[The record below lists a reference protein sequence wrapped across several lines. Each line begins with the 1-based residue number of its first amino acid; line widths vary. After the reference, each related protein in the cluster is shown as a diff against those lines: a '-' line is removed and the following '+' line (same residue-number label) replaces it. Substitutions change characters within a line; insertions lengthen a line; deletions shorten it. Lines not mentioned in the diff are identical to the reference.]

1 MNSRPSTTSR
11 RRPSRTHALAFRVAI
26 AALALV
32 TAPTPSHAQEPPAP
46 GDSLATESLPL
57 EPTRE
62 IRFRT
67 NEGSWISVD
76 ISPDGTTLVFDLL
89 GDLYTLPVEG
99 GTATPLMT
107 GPAFESQPR
116 YSPDGTEIVFVSDRS
131 GGQNLWV
138 LATDGSDT
146 TQITRGNGNLYT
158 SPEWAPDGEYLV
170 ASRTFSPL
178 GGAARPRL
186 YHRRGGSGVA
196 LIGEPDNLKAIGAA
210 FDPTGQYIY
219 LAQGTGDWTYDAA
232 FPKYQLTRYDRET
245 GRRATVTGRY
255 GSGFRPAVSPDG
267 ATLVYGTR
275 HEDATGLRARDLASG
290 DERWLAYPIQRD
302 DMESRATLDLLPG
315 YAFTPDGAAIIIS
328 FDGRLWR
335 LPLDGSDP
343 SEIPFEVDVTIHAGP
358 RLDFDYPVEDTP
370 TFRVRQIRD
379 VVLSPDG
386 SEVAFTALGRLYV
399 MEADGGTPR
408 EAGAGVEAAL
418 FQPAWSP
425 DGEKLAAVS
434 WQEPDGG
441 HLFAIDRDNGRA
453 RQLSDAPRYL
463 QSPAWSPDGER
474 IVVLQAPVSGRVS
487 AQGGSPT
494 DIAWYPAGGGSATV
508 VAESL
513 GRSQP
518 HFRTDEPGRIYLH
531 SFGSGLVSVRWDG
544 TDEKEHLR
552 VTGFSANRGGSP
564 APASSIRMAR
574 VGDQALARVGNDLY
588 VVTVPRVG
596 ADAPTVSVRNPS
608 GASVPVTRVTDIG
621 GEFPSWSADG
631 GTVVWALGNAYFR
644 YDLAEAR
651 AFADSVEAVAADE
664 SEEDEEA
671 QAEAAEAEAAPDTTD
686 TSTQEEDD
694 DPSYL
699 PTEVRVALDAPRDLP
714 SGHLLLTGARVI
726 TMRGDEVLERGDI
739 LINGNRI
746 AAVGPSGTLS
756 VPDGTVT
763 RDVSG
768 MTITPGFVDTHAHL
782 RPPAGIHTTQPWG
795 YLANLAF
802 GVTTTRDPQTGVS
815 DVLTYADRVRSGDIL
830 GPRIYSTGPGV
841 FGDYQALEG
850 IRDLD
855 HARDILRRYSD
866 YYDTKTFKMYLAGN
880 RQQRQWL
887 VMAAR
892 ELELMPATEAGLD
905 FQLDLTHAMDG
916 YPAIEHNLPVYP
928 LYHDVV
934 RLFSETKV
942 VNTPTLIVSF
952 GGPMGEIYWF
962 TRENVHDNARL
973 ARFTPHATLD
983 RVTRRRAGAAGAVGW
998 AVDEEFVFEDHAKF
1012 LRDVVADGG
1021 FAGVG
1026 SHGQLQGLGFHW
1038 ELWMVASGGMSNH
1051 DALRSATI
1059 FGANGIG
1066 LEKELGSIEAGKLA
1080 DLLVMSR
1087 NPLEDLRNT
1096 LTVEQVMMNGR
1107 LFVAE
1112 TLDEVWPRQRALG
1125 YRGFVV
1131 DEPGGGR

>member
-1 MNSRPSTTSR
+1 MKSCSI
-11 RRPSRTHALAFRVAI
+11 VAI
-26 AALALV
+26 AVLAFSAV
-32 TAPTPSHAQEPPAP
+32 PTRAQETPSPT
-46 GDSLATESLPL
+46 DSLATESLPL

-62 IRFRT
+62 IRFT
-67 NEGSWISVD
+67 TSEGSWMSVD

-89 GDLYTLPVEG
+89 GDLYTLPAAG
-99 GTATPLMT
+99 GTAMPLMT

-116 YSPDGTEIVFVSDRS
+116 FSPDGSEIVFVSDRS

-138 LATDGSDT
+138 IGADGSDT

-158 SPEWAPDGEYLV
+158 SPEWSPDGDYLV

-178 GGAARPRL
+178 GGAAKPWL
-186 YHRRGGSGVA
+186 FHRQGGSGVA

-210 FDPTGQYIY
+210 FDPTGRYIY

-275 HEDATGLRARDLASG
+275 HEDATGLRARDLATG
-290 DERWLAYPIQRD
+290 DERWLVYPVQRD

-315 YAFTPDGAAIIIS
+315 YAFTPDGAALVAS
-328 FDGRLWR
+328 FGGRLWR
-335 LPLDGSDP
+335 VPLDGGDP
-343 SEIPFEVDVTIHAGP
+343 VEIAFEAEVVVHAGP

-386 SEVAFTALGRLYV
+386 GEIAFTALGRLYV
-399 MEADGGTPR
+399 MGVEGGTPER
-408 EAGAGVEAAL
+408 IGVGIEAAL

-425 DGEKLAAVS
+425 DGERLAVVS

-441 HLFAIDRDNGRA
+441 HLWVVERGGGDA
-453 RQLSDAPRYL
+453 RRVSAAPRYV
-463 QSPAWSPDGER
+463 QSPAWSPGGDR
-474 IVVLQAPVSGRVS
+474 IVVLQGAVRGRL
-487 AQGGSPT
+487 GGGGGGGGT
-494 DIAWYPAGGGSATV
+494 DIVWYEAGGGGATV
-508 VAESL
+508 VAEAL
-513 GRSQP
+513 GRSRP
-518 HFRTDEPGRIYLH
+518 HFRADEPDRIYLH
-531 SFGSGLVSVRWDG
+531 AGGRGLVSVRWDG
-544 TDEKEHLR
+544 TEEKEHLQ
-552 VTGFSANRGGSP
+552 VTGFSANRGGGP
-564 APASSIRMAR
+564 ANASSITMAP
-574 VGDQALARVGNDLY
+574 VGDRALARVGNDLY
-588 VVTVPRVG
+588 VVTVPLVG
-596 ADAPTVSVRNPS
+596 AEAPTVSVRSPS
-608 GASVPVTRVTDIG
+608 GAAVPVTRITEFG
-621 GEFPSWSADG
+621 GEFPSWSSDG
-631 GTVVWALGNAYFR
+631 NTVLWALGNAYFR
-644 YDLAEAR
+644 YDLDAAR
-651 AFADSVEAVAADE
+651 AFADSVAA
-664 SEEDEEA
+664 
-671 QAEAAEAEAAPDTTD
+671 AEAADTAEAGGAPDPAAG
-686 TSTQEEDD
+686 D
-694 DPSYL
+694 DPDPPRYR
-699 PTEVRVALDAPRDLP
+699 PTEVRVDLRAPRDLP
-714 SGHLLLTGARVI
+714 TGTLLLTGARVI
-726 TMRGDEVLERGDI
+726 TMRGDEILTRGDI
-739 LINGNRI
+739 LIDGNRI
-746 AAVGPSGTLS
+746 AAVGPSGSLN

-782 RPPAGIHTTQPWG
+782 RPPSGIHTTQPWG

-815 DVLTYADRVRSGDIL
+815 DVLTYGDRVRSGDIL

-841 FGDYQALEG
+841 FGNYQALEG

-855 HARDILRRYSD
+855 HARDVLRRYSD

-887 VMAAR
+887 IMAAR
-892 ELELMPATEAGLD
+892 ELELMPTTEAGLD

-916 YPAIEHNLPVYP
+916 YPGIEHNLPVYP

-942 VNTPTLIVSF
+942 LNTPTLIVSF

-962 TRENVHDNARL
+962 TRENVHGNERL
-973 ARFTPHATLD
+973 ARFTPHETLD
-983 RVTRRRAGAAGAVGW
+983 QRTRRRAGAAGAVGW
-998 AVDEEFVFEDHAKF
+998 AVDEEFVFEDHGRF

-1066 LEKELGSIEAGKLA
+1066 LETEIGSIEPGKLA
-1080 DLLVMSR
+1080 DLVILSA
-1087 NPLEDLRNT
+1087 NPLDDLRNT
-1096 LTVEQVMMNGR
+1096 LTVEQVMINGR
-1107 LFVAE
+1107 LFEAE

-1125 YRGFVV
+1125 YKGFVE
-1131 DEPGGGR
+1131 DEPVGR

>member
-1 MNSRPSTTSR
+1 MKTR
-11 RRPSRTHALAFRVAI
+11 RQGIPDFAAATLLILAASAL
-26 AALALV
+26 L
-32 TAPTPSHAQEPPAP
+32 APTPASPQDPPARP
-46 GDSLATESLPL
+46 DSLATESLPL

-62 IRFRT
+62 IRFST

-116 YSPDGTEIVFVSDRS
+116 YSPDGSEIVFVSDRS

-138 LATDGSDT
+138 LAADGSDT
-146 TQITRGNGNLYT
+146 TQLTRGNGNLYT

-178 GGAARPRL
+178 GGAARPWL
-186 YHRRGGSGVA
+186 FHRDGGGGIA

-210 FDPTGQYIY
+210 FDPTGRYIY
-219 LAQGTGDWTYDAA
+219 LAQGTGDWTYDAL
-232 FPKYQLTRYDRET
+232 FPKYQLVRYDRET
-245 GRRATVTGRY
+245 GRRPTITGRY
-255 GSGFRPAVSPDG
+255 GSGFRPGVSPDG

-275 HEDATGLRARDLASG
+275 HEDATGLRARDLATG
-290 DERWLAYPIQRD
+290 EERWLAYPVQRD

-315 YAFTPDGAAIIIS
+315 YAFTPDGAALVIS
-328 FDGRLWR
+328 YDGRLWR

-343 SEIPFEVDVTIHAGP
+343 VEIPFEVDVTIHAGS
-358 RLDFDYPVEDTP
+358 RLDFDYPVDDSP

-408 EAGAGVEAAL
+408 EVGGDVEAAL
-418 FQPAWSP
+418 FNPAWSP
-425 DGEKLAAVS
+425 DGEMLAAVS
-434 WQEPDGG
+434 WREPDGG
-441 HLFAIDRDNGRA
+441 HLYTIDPDDGRA
-453 RQLSDAPRYL
+453 RQVSDVPRYL
-463 QSPAWSPDGER
+463 QSPAWSPGGER

-487 AQGGSPT
+487 GEGGSPT
-494 DIAWYPAGGGSATV
+494 DIVWYPAGGGGATV
-508 VAESL
+508 VAEAL

-518 HFRTDEPGRIYLH
+518 HFRSDEADRIYLH
-531 SFGSGLVSVRWDG
+531 SFASGLVSIRWDG
-544 TDEKEHLR
+544 TDERAHLQ
-552 VTGFSANRGGSP
+552 VTGFTANRGG
-564 APASSIRMAR
+564 APARASAIRMAP
-574 VGDQALARVGNDLY
+574 VGDKALARVGNDLY
-588 VVTVPRVG
+588 AVTVPRVG
-596 ADAPTVSVRNPS
+596 AEAPTVSVRNPS
-608 GASVPVTRVTDIG
+608 GAAVPVTRLTDMG
-621 GEFPSWSADG
+621 GEFPSWSTDG

-644 YDLAEAR
+644 YDLERAR
-651 AFADSVEAVAADE
+651 AFADSVEAAEGEEEEEPEETDAAD
-664 SEEDEEA
+664 A
-671 QAEAAEAEAAPDTTD
+671 PAEAD
-686 TSTQEEDD
+686 QEDD
-694 DPSYL
+694 EPATYR
-699 PTEVRVALDAPRDLP
+699 PIEVRIDLRVPRDLP
-714 SGHLLLTGARVI
+714 TGHLLLSGARVI
-726 TMRGDEVLERGDI
+726 TMRGGEILERGDI
-739 LINGNRI
+739 LIDGNRI
-746 AAVGPSGTLS
+746 AAVGPSGTLT
-756 VPDGTVT
+756 VPQGTVT

-850 IRDLD
+850 VRDLD

-892 ELELMPATEAGLD
+892 ELELMPTTEAGLD
-905 FQLDLTHAMDG
+905 YQADLTHAMDG
-916 YPAIEHNLPVYP
+916 YPGIEHNLPIYP

-942 VNTPTLIVSF
+942 LNTPTLIVSF

-962 TRENVHDNARL
+962 TREDVRGNERL
-973 ARFTPHATLD
+973 ARFTPRSTLD
-983 RVTRRRAGAAGAVGW
+983 RLTRRRAGAAGAVGW
-998 AVDEEFVFEDHAKF
+998 AIDEEFVFEDHARF
-1012 LRDVVADGG
+1012 LADVVADGG

-1066 LEKELGSIEAGKLA
+1066 LEKELGSIEVGKLA
-1080 DLLVMSR
+1080 DLVVMSA

-1096 LTVEQVMMNGR
+1096 LTVEQVMINGR
-1107 LFVAE
+1107 LFEAE
-1112 TLDEVWPRQRALG
+1112 TMDEVWPRQRALG

-1131 DEPGGGR
+1131 DEPPGGG